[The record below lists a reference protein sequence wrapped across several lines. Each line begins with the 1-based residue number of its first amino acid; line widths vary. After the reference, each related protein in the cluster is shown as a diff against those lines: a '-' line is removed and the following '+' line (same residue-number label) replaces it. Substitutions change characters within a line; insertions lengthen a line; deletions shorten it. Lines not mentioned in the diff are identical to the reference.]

1 MSSSPS
7 SDKYQ
12 PLNINLIDPNNE
24 ILEGTP
30 WYNNEDNLGIPRFE
44 NIRSFVQLSMRP
56 KNPNFLEISNN
67 NIVNSSNAD
76 DGTKIVLGGYFT
88 DKNKESY
95 YSTNYTDELM
105 GGDNIENKSYEGFG
119 IKNVDITFDPNK
131 IPQVTVVFYDL
142 RGNVVNDFNN
152 KYAKMFQLPY
162 PIFTLEIKGGFGP
175 LVSYKLLKIKD
186 DISID
191 DLGNYIITSK
201 FIGDR
206 FSPFSDLP
214 LLYLMAVP
222 YLDNVDINI
231 FDTEINSFHELI
243 ISSKRLYEKLDN
255 VLNSDQEIA
264 NQDEFKALSDELTN
278 YKSKLENIQN
288 KENFVNWFKQDV
300 KVGKKTQDI
309 IINYVNSCTFANN
322 KITFPKPSISFSEQL
337 YNYIT
342 NIVKTNVDN
351 LNEGN
356 PLIKIEYKTI
366 ATSYNNVAK
375 TPPPPPPPAPPQG
388 YFDKVFQYLDDAA
401 DKIVEFFDEDDKVVV
416 KKNIKFISS
425 INYTDLVNKV
435 GDKDKQIIE
444 KGNDFHNDRYVAIA
458 NLPNE
463 VLGDTRL
470 TIGTIFSI
478 MMKDYNS
485 LMKKIADA
493 GNKGY
498 QEIIANTRTGQKFD
512 KMGFPTVID
521 IGAGPN
527 GSNKIIYPG
536 SNKNFK
542 NWPEVKFIEE
552 FLDAYYRA
560 LKANIISD
568 ALSNKE
574 EDGRS
579 KYIPINPREVYE
591 ITDTY
596 EPNKKKIG
604 DNIYFGKSQLEIY
617 KLMYQRFLCFAN
629 INADINKS
637 STVYSTWN
645 SPKTGESDWVDWT
658 KSFLGLTDFN
668 DDKIQQ
674 GIFFSTIEM
683 EARNIA
689 YAISLEKKI
698 KDRFTTLSTTFND
711 SFFSNDKDKKDEL
724 TKSLETINNNTLPL
738 LNNLKPFDDDY
749 VTASDLEPKLVIDL
763 SQAGDIIST
772 YMKTLN
778 NAGGGYK
785 ITKENV
791 LYIEDNTL
799 NGNNNESDYD
809 FDSLFYEPVYPS
821 LKEQV
826 SKEGNITGLFN
837 FDYGIF
843 KDITEYFKV
852 NSSIFNFIK
861 LYDNAQYPAL
871 IEVPRGM
878 LVILGGLL
886 KAHVQEKNIAKTANG
901 TEYYN
906 IQTLGLSNFFDFKT
920 DIFRGY
926 FRIKKDSKFYNY
938 ILKEYENFRNIHDF
952 GISYKYTNGSFNF
965 ISMIRNSQKTTNDNI
980 IEYIYQKR
988 FISVNDLTFANYNLK
1003 LDLLTKPKPP
1013 NEVIVNG
1020 ITNTKDSTSTLYKQ
1034 YLKVLFK
1041 KIAQFVKDDDK
1052 KLNDKLASF
1061 DSYINDPE
1069 VKLAVYKSFQVIY
1082 ENYLHGLQEKDFTFT
1097 VSNNLE
1103 ESSFAFV
1110 DRGYNDISGLNG
1122 SSPGCILDIKTLL
1135 NDVNDYEVS
1144 LFSSMARLL
1153 SDNNFWFYPFQS
1165 FLTTTKNYNDLFKIN
1180 FDTPTSGDS
1189 KFVAMYVGGLSS
1201 NPDGPSTSSLQNDG
1215 ITKDNIPA
1223 DLHKK
1228 NGVLNAFKVK
1238 FTGIQNQ
1245 MVFSNLQVSTE
1256 SLKNTDEGLRIQS
1269 EIVSNA
1275 SSSYSIPKGQSLLNV
1290 YQKQSY
1296 SSTIKI
1302 PFGNMGIQPTQYY
1315 YQEFMPLFDGLYIVY
1330 NVTHSI
1336 DADNQ
1341 RLETTFKGYRL
1352 KRDVNPIVEQQFVDY
1367 LNKDV
1372 YTQGLSDLGVVNPS
1386 TSSVVNAGT
1395 STTNSAFNP
1404 SDSFWVNAR
1413 KFVLGNE
1420 GFVSRPYW
1428 DINNWRIGYGSQVL
1442 ALNSSLK
1449 AVGTDMFND
1458 KHFITLPSNPT
1469 KWPQMVDLDTGKI
1482 TFVTL
1487 PQNHVRD
1494 YRYFTLKGKENKTN
1508 PKKSIPDKYQ
1518 WDAGLK
1524 KPGDK
1529 FAGQERNFYSKDLA
1543 NKAFDYF
1550 FNQFVKVARKI
1561 SPTGFEK
1568 LSQKGQIGVTYI
1580 PYGFGSF
1587 RDFMPRIKAAIAL
1600 GNDTT
1605 LAIAIIEE
1613 LAIKEGRWVRQP
1625 YYRTAKYIEPDILN
1639 KVSPSTLAALKNPK
1653 YKLDL
1658 RG

>member
-24 ILEGTP
+24 ILQGTP
-30 WYNNEDNLGIPRFE
+30 WYIDPLKPNTNTDNLGIPRFE

-56 KNPNFLEISNN
+56 KNPNFIEISKNN
-67 NIVNSSNAD
+67 VVGGSNAK
-76 DGTKIVLGGYFT
+76 DGTKIILGGYFT
-88 DKNKESY
+88 DKNKKSY

-105 GGDNIENKSYEGFG
+105 GGNNIENKSYEGFG
-119 IKNVDITFDPNK
+119 IKSVDITFDPNK

-186 DISID
+186 DIAID

-222 YLDNVDINI
+222 YLDNTDVNI

-255 VLNSDQEIA
+255 ALNSDQEIA
-264 NQDEFKALSDELTN
+264 NQNEFKALTDERTN
-278 YKSKLENIQN
+278 YKTKVENIQN

-300 KVGKKTQDI
+300 KYSGFSKTIKDT

-322 KITFPKPSISFSEQL
+322 KISFTQSTSISLSKEFYTFISDV
-337 YNYIT
+337 
-342 NIVKTNVDN
+342 VKSNKERLD
-351 LNEGN
+351 EGEN
-356 PLIKIEYKTI
+356 FIKINYSQIAALNTI
-366 ATSYNNVAK
+366 S
-375 TPPPPPPPAPPQG
+375 G
-388 YFDKVFQYLDDAA
+388 LID
-401 DKIVEFFDEDDKVVV
+401 VV
-416 KKNIKFISS
+416 SS
-425 INYTDLVNKV
+425 IDYTDLVTKVKDVDNKV
-435 GDKDKQIIE
+435 I
-444 KGNDFHNDRYVAIA
+444 DRATTFRNNKYARVA

-493 GNKGY
+493 GNRGY
-498 QEIIANTRTGQKFD
+498 KEISGNTRAGQTVD
-512 KMGFPTVID
+512 RMGFPTVID
-521 IGAGPN
+521 MGTGPN
-527 GSNKIIYPG
+527 GANEIIYPG
-536 SNKNFK
+536 SNPNFK
-542 NWPEVKFIEE
+542 NWPEIIFIEQ

-560 LKANIISD
+560 LKANEISN

-591 ITDTY
+591 INDTY
-596 EPNKKKIG
+596 EPNKKELG
-604 DNIYFGKSQLEIY
+604 DNIYFGKTQLEIY
-617 KLMYQRFLCFAN
+617 KLMYQRFLCFTN
-629 INADINKS
+629 INADINKD
-637 STVYSTWN
+637 STVYSKWN
-645 SPKTGESDWVDWT
+645 SPKTGENDWLDWT
-658 KSFLGLTDFN
+658 KSILGLVDFD

-674 GIFFSTIEM
+674 GIFFSIIEM

-689 YAISLEKKI
+689 YSISLNKKI
-698 KDRFTTLSTTFND
+698 KDRFITLSKTFND
-711 SFFSNDKDKKDEL
+711 DFFINDNNKTDEL
-724 TKSLETINNNTLPL
+724 TKSLEIINNNTLPL
-738 LNNLKPFDDDY
+738 LNNIKPFDDDY
-749 VTASDLEPKLVIDL
+749 VTASSLRPTLVVGG
-763 SQAGDIIST
+763 SEAGDIIST

-778 NAGGGYK
+778 DANKDTAGGYK

-791 LYIEDNTL
+791 LYIEDNKL
-799 NGNNNESDYD
+799 NGNNNESNYD
-809 FDSLFYEPVYPS
+809 SEGKYFIDIKKFRYLTI
-821 LKEQV
+821 KEQIAD
-826 SKEGNITGLFN
+826 SGITGLYN
-837 FDYGIF
+837 FDYGFF
-843 KDITEYFKV
+843 KDATKYFQT
-852 NSSIFNFIK
+852 NHSIFNF
-861 LYDNAQYPAL
+861 DNIHKNLKYPAL
-871 IEVPRGM
+871 VEVPRGV
-878 LVILGGLL
+878 LIILGSL
-886 KAHVQEKNIAKTANG
+886 AKVHSLEMPNN
-901 TEYYN
+901 EYYE
-906 IQTLGLSNFFDFKT
+906 IKTLGNAFEGKVF
-920 DIFRGY
+920 I
-926 FRIKKDSKFYNY
+926 IKKNSKFYNY
-938 ILKEYENFRNIHDF
+938 IIKEYENFARIHDF
-952 GISYKYTNGSFNF
+952 YVVHKYTNGGFDF
-965 ISMIRNSQKTTNDNI
+965 IKMERNIKTLKTTDDKI
-980 IEYIYQKR
+980 SEHIYQKM
-988 FISVNDLTFANYNLK
+988 FISVNDLSFAPTLPIGKISY
-1003 LDLLTKPKPP
+1003 KPP
-1013 NEVIVNG
+1013 NKIITNG
-1020 ITNTKDSTSTLYKQ
+1020 ITKPSDKGKTLYKQ
-1034 YLKVLFK
+1034 YLKVLIP
-1041 KIAQFVKDDDK
+1041 KIAQFVKEDEK
-1052 KLNDKLASF
+1052 KLNEKFKAF
-1061 DSYINDPE
+1061 DSYINDPQ

-1153 SDNNFWFYPFQS
+1153 ADNNFWFYPFQS
-1165 FLTTTKNYNDLFKIN
+1165 FLTTTKNYNELFKIN

-1201 NPDGPSTSSLQNDG
+1201 NPDSPSTSSLQNDG
-1215 ITKDNIPA
+1215 IKINDIPKD
-1223 DLHKK
+1223 LYKK
-1228 NGVLNAFKVK
+1228 NGVLNAFRVK

-1275 SSSYSIPKGQSLLNV
+1275 SNSFSIPKGQSLLNV

-1367 LNKDV
+1367 LNKDI
-1372 YTQGLSDLGVVNPS
+1372 YTQGLNDLGVNVGATT
-1386 TSSVVNAGT
+1386 TSSAY
-1395 STTNSAFNP
+1395 NP
-1404 SDSFWVNAR
+1404 DDDFWVNAR
-1413 KFVLGNE
+1413 KFVKGNE
-1420 GFVSRPYW
+1420 GYIPHAYW
-1428 DINNWRIGYGSQVL
+1428 DINNWRIGFGSEIM

-1449 AVGTDMFND
+1449 ATGTDRFND
-1458 KHFITLPSNPT
+1458 RHFITLPKDPT
-1469 KWPQMVDLDTGKI
+1469 QWPVNVDLNTGKI
-1482 TFVTL
+1482 AYRKLSPVGSVPHVTAFTYNFVKAT
-1487 PQNHVRD
+1487 
-1494 YRYFTLKGKENKTN
+1494 GKV
-1508 PKKSIPDKYQ
+1508 Q
-1518 WDAGLK
+1518 WDATK
-1524 KPGDK
+1524 KNDPNKGYVID
-1529 FAGQERNFYSKDLA
+1529 FYTKELN
-1543 NKAFDYF
+1543 NKAFDYT
-1550 FNQFVKVARKI
+1550 FNLFLQMTRKVN
-1561 SPTGFEK
+1561 PTGFEK
-1568 LSQKGQIGVTYI
+1568 LSDRAKIAVTYI
-1580 PYGFGSF
+1580 PYGFGSIK
-1587 RDFMPRIKAAIAL
+1587 DFMRKIKAGIAS

-1605 LAIAIIEE
+1605 LAIAIIED
-1613 LAIKEGRWVRQP
+1613 LVVPTKGNWVRQT
-1625 YYRTAKYIEPDILN
+1625 YYNAAKYIDSEIYN
-1639 KVSPSTLAALKNPK
+1639 KLSDTTKAAIKKKVNL
-1653 YKLDL
+1653 
-1658 RG
+1658 